1 MHKLFEMWIRIPRSI
16 KQIFLSS
23 IILIFVVYWG
33 LLGSRTVIQLVYNIN
48 LQKIIVIIISFVVA
62 SILYVLLKE
71 EKKAK

>member
-1 MHKLFEMWIRIPRSI
+1 LHKLFEMWIRIPRSI